1 METCEITSEYTTV
14 NMSESQ
20 ASLHYLHVTHTYF
33 GVNYDLTPVF
43 FVRSVSICIPAA
55 LIAPHLHPETT
66 V

>member
-1 METCEITSEYTTV
+1 
-14 NMSESQ
+14 MSESQ

-33 GVNYDLTPVF
+33 SVNYDLTPVF